1 MCHNIGLVVGVRF
14 VVCVDVGDDV
24 DGGGDDVGVDVDVD
38 VDLNVH
44 VHIHVDL
51 IRNILVCVSI
61 GFVLD
66 RDLNVVVVEVGVVGA
81 RFGVVDVVL
90 DFDVCVDVDVDLHV
104 E

>member
-1 MCHNIGLVVGVRF
+1 MLICGQCDVSI
-14 VVCVDVGDDV
+14 VVCVGVV
-24 DGGGDDVGVDVDVD
+24 DFEVNLDVGVDVDVD

-90 DFDVCVDVDVDLHV
+90 DFDVCVDVDDNVDIGV
-104 E
+104 SG